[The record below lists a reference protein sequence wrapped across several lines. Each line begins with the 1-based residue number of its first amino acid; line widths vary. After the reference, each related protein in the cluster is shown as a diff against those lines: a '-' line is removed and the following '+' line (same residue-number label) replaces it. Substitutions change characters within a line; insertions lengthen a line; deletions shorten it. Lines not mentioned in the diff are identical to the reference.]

1 MQRIYLLLG
10 LAVLISSSVAAQ
22 QPARKASGNS
32 PAQSDLKPVYLRWLS
47 EDVAYIITP
56 EEKRAF
62 LMLSSD
68 DQREQFIDVFWRMRD
83 TNPATSEN
91 EYRAEHYARIAYAN
105 QNFAFGDVAGWQTD
119 RGRIYITD
127 GKPDE
132 IRKSTSG
139 EVWVYRYAPGLGHN
153 IEVEFVDVN
162 GTGNYRLRVPNHL

>member
-22 QPARKASGNS
+22 QPTRKGYHRS
-32 PAQSDLKPVYLRWLS
+32 SDLKAVYQRWLS
-47 EDVAYIITP
+47 EDVTYIITP
-56 EEKRAF
+56 EEKLAF

-68 DQREQFIDVFWRMRD
+68 DQREQFIDFFWRSRD

-91 EYRAEHYARIAYAN
+91 EYRAEHYARLAYAN

-119 RGRIYITD
+119 RGRIYITH

-132 IRKSTSG
+132 IRKTASR

-153 IEVEFVDVN
+153 IEVEFVDAA
-162 GTGNYRLRVPNHL
+162 GTGDYRLQRQTP

>member
-10 LAVLISSSVAAQ
+10 LAVLISSSLAAQ

-32 PAQSDLKPVYLRWLS
+32 RGQSDLKPVYQRWLS

-62 LMLSSD
+62 MMLSSD
-68 DQREQFIDVFWRMRD
+68 DQREQFIDVFWRTRD

-105 QNFAFGDVAGWQTD
+105 QNFAFGDMAGWQTD
-119 RGRIYITD
+119 RGRIYITH

-132 IRKSTSG
+132 IRKGIAG
-139 EVWVYRYAPGLGHN
+139 EVWVYRYGPGLGRN
-153 IEVEFVDVN
+153 IEVEFVNVN
-162 GTGNYRLRVPNHL
+162 GTGNYRLGMPNQP

>member
-1 MQRIYLLLG
+1 MRRIFLLLG
-10 LAVLISSSVAAQ
+10 FAVLLSSSVLAQ
-22 QPARKASGNS
+22 QPTHKGYRHSS
-32 PAQSDLKPVYLRWLS
+32 VQSDLKPVYQRWLS

-62 LMLSSD
+62 MMLRSD
-68 DQREQFIDVFWRMRD
+68 DEREQFIDVFWQRRD

-105 QNFAFGDVAGWQTD
+105 QNFAFGDVAGWRTD
-119 RGRIYITD
+119 RGRIYITR

-132 IRKSTSG
+132 TRKSASG
-139 EVWVYRYAPGLGHN
+139 EVWVYRSAPGLGHN

-162 GTGNYRLRVPNHL
+162 GTGNYQLRLPNQQ

>member
-1 MQRIYLLLG
+1 MRRIYLLLG

-32 PAQSDLKPVYLRWLS
+32 PAQSDLKPVYQRWLG

-68 DQREQFIDVFWRMRD
+68 DQREQFIDVFWRRRD
-83 TNPATSEN
+83 TNPATREN
-91 EYRAEHYARIAYAN
+91 EYRSEHYARIAYAN

-119 RGRIYITD
+119 RGRIYITH

-139 EVWVYRYAPGLGHN
+139 EVWLYRYAPGLGHN

-162 GTGNYRLRVPNHL
+162 GTGNYRLRLPNHP